1 MKTEGAVQ
9 AEWETR
15 VQGLIDAA
23 TRIFFKDGTVMYES
37 ACEPRGN
44 CNIDQ
49 RSFKAYLARWM
60 AATTKVAP
68 WTHDQIIPLLQSSA
82 SAAATSCS
90 GGDDG
95 ATCGMRWTVGSWDG
109 STGVGEQMCALEVIQ
124 AGLIDSV
131 PGPVANGSG
140 GISSGDPSAG
150 TSGDNILYSP
160 ITTGD
165 RAGAG
170 ILTFLVLLG
179 FVGGTWWL
187 VT

>member
-1 MKTEGAVQ
+1 ME
-9 AEWETR
+9 
-15 VQGLIDAA
+15 
-23 TRIFFKDGTVMYES
+23 GTVMYES

-95 ATCGMRWTVGSWDG
+95 TTCGMRWTTGNWDG

-124 AGLIDSV
+124 SGLIDSV
-131 PGPVANGSG
+131 PGPVANGTG

-150 TSGDNILYSP
+150 TGGDNIFYSP

-170 ILTFLVLLG
+170 ILTLLVLLG
-179 FVGGTWWL
+179 IIGGTWWIL
-187 VT
+187 T

>member
-1 MKTEGAVQ
+1 M
-9 AEWETR
+9 
-15 VQGLIDAA
+15 QGIITTAS
-23 TRIFFKDGTVMYES
+23 RIFFKNGIMTES

-44 CNIDQ
+44 CNTDQ

-82 SAAATSCS
+82 QAAATSCS
-90 GGDDG
+90 GGDTG
-95 ATCGMRWTVGSWDG
+95 SICGMRWTTGSWDG
-109 STGVGEQMCALEVIQ
+109 QTGVGEQMCALEIIQ
-124 AGLIDSV
+124 SGLIDMV
-131 PGPVANGSG
+131 QGPVSKSTG
-140 GISSGDPSAG
+140 GTSKGDVNAG
-150 TSGDNILYSP
+150 TGGDDIFYSP

-179 FVGGTWWL
+179 LIGGTWWL